1 MMNFRLKITEVINE
15 MRDGYVEEA
24 QVQQHLAKTDFLKL
38 VAATIKKIHDVS
50 HLTEEEKDELMEA
63 LHEKRTEFGD
73 AVMAYINEVTD
84 ETEQIILDLTT
95 ELTAIETSFTEDVST
110 DVVPTNPVD
119 STVNQV
125 EKVYDDLLEEVKAKA
140 ASEMTI
146 AEQMKD
152 EIMTWLEN
160 HIEDLQEALREICE
174 NEHAYHYTPP
184 GFHVDETA
192 VDLRVFQ

>member
-1 MMNFRLKITEVINE
+1 MNFRLKITEVINE

-50 HLTEEEKDELMEA
+50 GLTEEEKDQLMED

-73 AVMAYINEVTD
+73 AVMNYINDVTD

-95 ELTAIETSFTEDVST
+95 ELTRIETSFTEDVST
-110 DVVPTNPVD
+110 DAIPTQPVD
-119 STVNQV
+119 STVNQL
-125 EKVYDDLLEEVKAKA
+125 EKIYDDLLEEVKAKA

-146 AEQMKD
+146 ADQMKD